1 MITWK
6 RRLLALYQYAHQQ
19 RIDNMNAQFKE
30 IAKEAFIIAYKE
42 NFGNITISC
51 EASGVGRTQYK
62 TWLKDDPEF
71 AKRLAEIEP
80 EEIMLDFGEQKLME
94 RIARGDTL
102 ATMFLL
108 KTRGKR
114 RGYIEKTEVAHEGDV
129 VKQITVNV
137 VKPNQIGDIMKQ
149 IDGDEHKALPEGE
162 IINFDTQTEPGMVV
176 PAYKAGESDEIPLYN
191 HDKGEL
197 LDINEDGEY
206 EE

>member
-1 MITWK
+1 
-6 RRLLALYQYAHQQ
+6 
-19 RIDNMNAQFKE
+19 MNAQFKE

-62 TWLKDDPEF
+62 TWLKDDADF

-149 IDGDEHKALPEGE
+149 IDGDEHKTLPEGE
-162 IINFDTQTEPGMVV
+162 IINLSEAEGDIVNFDTQTEPGMVV

-197 LDINEDGEY
+197 LDINEDGDY

>member
-1 MITWK
+1 
-6 RRLLALYQYAHQQ
+6 
-19 RIDNMNAQFKE
+19 MNAQFKE

-62 TWLKDDPEF
+62 TWLKDDADF

-149 IDGDEHKALPEGE
+149 IDGDEHKSLPEGE
-162 IINFDTQTEPGMVV
+162 IINLSEAEGDIVNFDTQTEPGMVV

-197 LDINEDGEY
+197 LDINEDGDY